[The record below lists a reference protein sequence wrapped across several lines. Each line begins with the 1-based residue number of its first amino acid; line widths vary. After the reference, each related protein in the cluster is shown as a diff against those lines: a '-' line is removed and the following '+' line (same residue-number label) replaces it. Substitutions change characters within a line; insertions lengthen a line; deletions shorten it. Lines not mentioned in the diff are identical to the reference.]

1 MRALFQVAAIFLGF
15 SVIQVIANV
24 ISMLNTAHVQQ
35 GTGLSSLRD
44 VMSRV
49 TKLVMSLQVLLAI
62 LMLTVL
68 ISRAVAAT
76 S

>member
-1 MRALFQVAAIFLGF
+1 
-15 SVIQVIANV
+15 
-24 ISMLNTAHVQQ
+24 
-35 GTGLSSLRD
+35 
-44 VMSRV
+44 MSRV

-76 S
+76 A